1 MESVGAARPHD
12 ARRHEEEGMVDA
24 EGDGDA
30 GQVRRELDQL
40 RTQLG
45 VLWAEAESPALT
57 VAASHHLAFGG

>member
-45 VLWAEAESPALT
+45 VL
-57 VAASHHLAFGG
+57 